1 LYASTSSI
9 SVLTISANG
18 GAPLVGRCDECPDA
32 RLDALDDTWWRSLTV
47 EFELAPSAVRA
58 AKGWGALSPPPPRLR
73 LLLLLPGGL
82 EGEEKW
88 AAMVWRE
95 GDLEKEG
102 AREPATLPPKLE
114 PFEVRLVRPAERE
127 VKVE

>member
-1 LYASTSSI
+1 MM
-9 SVLTISANG
+9 TI
-18 GAPLVGRCDECPDA
+18 VDGR
-32 RLDALDDTWWRSLTV
+32 
-47 EFELAPSAVRA
+47 VRA
-58 AKGWGALSPPPPRLR
+58 GSFGGKSREGVRGAFSSSSPASAAAAFA
-73 LLLLLPGGL
+73 
-82 EGEEKW
+82 EEKW